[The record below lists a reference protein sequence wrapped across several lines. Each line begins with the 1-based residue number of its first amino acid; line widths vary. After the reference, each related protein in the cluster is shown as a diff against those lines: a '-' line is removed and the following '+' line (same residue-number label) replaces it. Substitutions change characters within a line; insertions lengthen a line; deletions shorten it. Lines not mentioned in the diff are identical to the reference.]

1 MSLEESIRFDNLNT
15 IKTIFMI
22 ATIFLLAA
30 VVQTVVQKLKPTFSL
45 SYSIN
50 SKPSYLKAKLIAKL
64 VTSATIYLSGLYF
77 YFLTDLSVRSKYSMW
92 ALAFSYII
100 YHPYRWGFAKIFE
113 IRDKNK
119 TNTL

>member
-1 MSLEESIRFDNLNT
+1 MYLEESIRFDNLNT

-30 VVQTVVQKLKPTFSL
+30 VVQKLIPRFSF

-64 VTSATIYLSGLYF
+64 VTSATIYLEGLYF
-77 YFLTDLSVRSKYSMW
+77 YFFTDLSIRSRYSMLGL
-92 ALAFSYII
+92 ALSYII
-100 YHPYRWGFAKIFE
+100 YHPYKWGFAKIFE
-113 IRDKNK
+113 IRDKNE
-119 TNTL
+119 TNTP